1 MSKPQLLLV
10 DGDAKSLRVLEVSL
24 RKAGYSVTT
33 AVNGIDALEKCELV
47 PPDLVLSDT
56 RMPELDGFEF
66 CRRFKSDERFAD
78 VPFVFLTSRKAVE
91 DKVRG
96 LELGVDD
103 YLTKP
108 IYVKEIVTRVRILLQ
123 KREKE
128 RLERRDQKSGFA
140 GNLADMGIVDL
151 VQTFEIGRK
160 SGTVRCVDKKGRRA
174 AIFFRDGKVVDVEL
188 GQLVGELAF
197 YRLLN
202 WSEGSFEIEFKPC
215 SRDDRITLSSQG
227 LLMEGMRRIDEWGR
241 LLEQVPPLD
250 RILEVDPHR
259 LAEVL
264 PGLPDEIN
272 PLLRLID
279 GRRDLDGIIEVG
291 VLDDLT
297 ALAGIARLHQEG
309 VLRTAGSGNVPGR
322 PVHEAAAGTGW
333 FAPPAEE
340 DPEDPA
346 EETQGNR
353 FPPRPEASDIFPFP
367 PRQGPRRFMG
377 QSAEPVGAM
386 AALAV
391 DLEPEDPEPDF
402 GPSPAVDA
410 PSETGSR
417 GALEKAAAAWGTAEM
432 EPSGASRAPDLDPA
446 HPAGQRGGE
455 ASSGPMGSRESR
467 RPLAAPAPEPAAG
480 NQAGHWLVYGMGLLA
495 AVAIAFWVVKF
506 LL

>member
-33 AVNGIDALEKCELV
+33 AVNGIDALEKCELA

-66 CRRFKSDERFAD
+66 CRRFKSDERFSD

-241 LLEQVPPLD
+241 LVEQVPPLD
-250 RILEVDPHR
+250 QILEVDPNR
-259 LAEVL
+259 LADVL
-264 PGLPDEIN
+264 PRLPDEIN

-279 GRRDLDGIIEVG
+279 GRRDLEGVIEVG

-297 ALAGIARLHQEG
+297 ALAGIAKLHQEG
-309 VLRTAGSGNVPGR
+309 VLRVAGAGNVPGR
-322 PVHEAAAGTGW
+322 PVHEAAMGTGW

-340 DPEDPA
+340 SQDGQEEAPPPPEA
-346 EETQGNR
+346 
-353 FPPRPEASDIFPFP
+353 PRPEASDIFPFP
-367 PRQGPRRFMG
+367 PRQGPRRFIGSSGG
-377 QSAEPVGAM
+377 QQAA
-386 AALAV
+386 AALAFE
-391 DLEPEDPEPDF
+391 LEEDEAESLPVE
-402 GPSPAVDA
+402 VA
-410 PSETGSR
+410 PPQ
-417 GALEKAAAAWGTAEM
+417 AL
-432 EPSGASRAPDLDPA
+432 
-446 HPAGQRGGE
+446 
-455 ASSGPMGSRESR
+455 
-467 RPLAAPAPEPAAG
+467 EPAAEVDPPLPAVAPAREEAPPLRVVPPPPEPQG
-480 NQAGHWLVYGMGLLA
+480 NQAGHWLVYGMGFLVAL
-495 AVAIAFWVVKF
+495 AIAFWVVRF